1 MYLFDLHCDTVVEIC
16 REKLGLANN
25 TTQLSID
32 RLAQDTCWCQ
42 CYAIFMPD
50 EYRGQAAIDY
60 FQRHHGYFLRQMEKY
75 QKQICQV
82 VSVKELDK
90 AYACGKF
97 AAMLTVEGGSVL
109 AGDLSRIELLSKL
122 GVKMMTLTWN
132 GENEI
137 GSGNSTDHGLT
148 PFGEE
153 VIPEMERNRIVIDVS
168 HLNEAGFWQAAKIAK
183 YPMAASHSNCRAV
196 WDHPRNLRDDQIRY
210 IIQTGGI
217 VGLNFYI
224 GFINGQQNPKPQ
236 DLLKHVEH
244 FLELGGE
251 NTLALG
257 SDYDGADMPAWL
269 DSVEKVQQLY
279 RLMAF
284 EFGRATTDKIFYDN
298 AYHFF
303 EKYEE
308 AVG

>member
-1 MYLFDLHCDTVVEIC
+1 MNI
-16 REKLGLANN
+16 G
-25 TTQLSID
+25 D
-32 RLAQDTCWCQ
+32 RLQLLFSASPRLFFKADGEV
-42 CYAIFMPD
+42 P
-50 EYRGQAAIDY
+50 R
-60 FQRHHGYFLRQMEKY
+60 
-75 QKQICQV
+75 QICQV

-244 FLELGGE
+244 FWSWEEKILWRWAPIMTVRICRPGW
-251 NTLALG
+251 T
-257 SDYDGADMPAWL
+257 AWKRYN
-269 DSVEKVQQLY
+269 SSTV
-279 RLMAF
+279 
-284 EFGRATTDKIFYDN
+284 
-298 AYHFF
+298 
-303 EKYEE
+303 
-308 AVG
+308 